1 MLNGGQRA
9 VGGGGQDRYVIRPRP
24 GDTGQKDAEA
34 KNAGKQMA
42 PFLQTL
48 YYLGPKVL
56 IKRWVL
62 TSRETR
68 RCERTREGGDERTA
82 EGGAVNP
89 PLIGSRGTPSRWEA
103 AVNLRRNL
111 YTSRSQKMQ
120 LFMISADRR

>member
-1 MLNGGQRA
+1 MGGREQSE
-9 VGGGGQDRYVIRPRP
+9 GGQDRYVIRPRP
-24 GDTGQKDAEA
+24 GDTGQNLGEA

-68 RCERTREGGDERTA
+68 
-82 EGGAVNP
+82 
-89 PLIGSRGTPSRWEA
+89 
-103 AVNLRRNL
+103 
-111 YTSRSQKMQ
+111 
-120 LFMISADRR
+120 